1 MTPEVP
7 IIHCTEAA
15 IKQRSKDWICQLK
28 GEKNEKTIL
37 VIAMAVATKV
47 PALGEFSQRYHAL
60 VSWQ

>member
-28 GEKNEKTIL
+28 GEKNEKRI
-37 VIAMAVATKV
+37 IASAMVDTTKV
-47 PALGEFSQRYHAL
+47 PALGKFSQRYHAL
-60 VSWQ
+60 VSCQ